1 MSGAETWTVLD
12 LLRWTTAHFGRQ
24 GIDTA
29 RLDAECLL
37 AHALET
43 DRLRL
48 YLEFD
53 KPVEESER
61 ARFRELVRRR
71 GAERIPVAHLTGRKE
86 FWSLPLRVTR
96 DVLTP
101 RPDTETLVQAA
112 LAVLPAGEAAA
123 RMLDVGTGSGAI
135 ALALLSE
142 RPGLRAVAT
151 DVSAAALAVAEQN
164 AEALGLR
171 GRLEL
176 RAGPLFAPVAGERFD
191 LIVANPPYLAAGE
204 AASLAPELAHE
215 PEAALFAGPAGT
227 ELIEALVAGAP
238 PHLAPGGRLM
248 VELAPAQAPAVAG
261 WMRAAGFGNI
271 AVHDDLGR
279 RPRVVSGR
287 LAGTGGN
294 A

>member
-1 MSGAETWTVLD
+1 MSTAETWTVLD

-24 GIDTA
+24 GIETA

-53 KPVEESER
+53 KPVEASER
-61 ARFRELVRRR
+61 VRFRELVRRR

-86 FWSLPLRVTR
+86 FWSIPLRVTR

-101 RPDTETLVQAA
+101 RPDTETLVQGALGRLAA
-112 LAVLPAGEAAA
+112 DAEA
-123 RMLDVGTGSGAI
+123 RVLDVGTGSGAI

-142 RPGLRAVAT
+142 RPKLRAVAT
-151 DVSAAALAVAEQN
+151 DVSAAALAVAREN
-164 AEALGLR
+164 ATALGMDTR
-171 GRLEL
+171 IEL
-176 RAGPLFAPVAGERFD
+176 RAGPLFDPVAGERFD
-191 LIVANPPYLAAGE
+191 LVVSNPPYLAQGE
-204 AASLAPELAHE
+204 AAGLAPELAHE
-215 PEAALFAGPAGT
+215 PAQALFAGTAGT
-227 ELIEALVAGAP
+227 ELLEALVAGAA
-238 PHLAPGGRLM
+238 PHLVPGGWLL
-248 VELAPAQAPAVAG
+248 VEVAPTQARTVAG
-261 WMRAAGFGNI
+261 WMRVAGFEDV

-279 RPRVVSGR
+279 RPRVV
-287 LAGTGGN
+287 AGHRVRTGGS